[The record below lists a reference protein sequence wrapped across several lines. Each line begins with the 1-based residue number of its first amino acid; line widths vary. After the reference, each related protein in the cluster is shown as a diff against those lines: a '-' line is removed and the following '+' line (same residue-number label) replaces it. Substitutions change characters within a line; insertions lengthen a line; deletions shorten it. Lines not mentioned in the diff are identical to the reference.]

1 MWGGEPKHNMDRN
14 LIKKALDAAEKEHQ
28 EKEIEH
34 IKKIIVS
41 YLERIQDKT
50 TKRAELDKEISLLK
64 KDLEDLKAGRL
75 DKIEE
80 RQEKDPEAKRLSIIF
95 VKKIEREYIPYY
107 PWRSPYEITW
117 QTTNTYPNFSAI
129 STDVGSTLTINTGSS
144 TMSLGTAIVQG
155 QIATGTMFQ
164 NFAGGSYEIGD
175 KIINF

>member
-1 MWGGEPKHNMDRN
+1 MDKY

-80 RQEKDPEAKRLSIIF
+80 RQEKDPEAKRMSIIF
-95 VKKIEREYIPYY
+95 VKKIEKEYIPYY

-117 QTTNTYPNFSAI
+117 QATNYTYPHNFVS
-129 STDVGSTLTINTGSS
+129 GSDTLTMNTSS
-144 TMSLGTAIVQG
+144 TIMSLGTAIVQG